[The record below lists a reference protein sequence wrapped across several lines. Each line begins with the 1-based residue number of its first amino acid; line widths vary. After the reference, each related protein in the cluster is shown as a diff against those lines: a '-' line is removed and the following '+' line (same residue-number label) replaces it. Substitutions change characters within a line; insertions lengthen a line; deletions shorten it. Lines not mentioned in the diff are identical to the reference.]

1 MSELILDAGRG
12 YLADL
17 KALHLDIQKLQQE
30 NAKLL
35 DEVEARRF
43 TDERTDKLLDELEAE
58 NKRLREREVAVF
70 AKGYRNGYFEGSGGT
85 TAFPSEVHQAFKKW
99 DMSGRK
105 THLDIEADIARK
117 ALDNKAE

>member
-1 MSELILDAGRG
+1 MSELILDAGRE

-43 TDERTDKLLDELEAE
+43 TDDLPLKDRIKELDAELLADG
-58 NKRLREREVAVF
+58 V
-70 AKGYRNGYFEGSGGT
+70 T
-85 TAFPSEVHQAFKKW
+85 MITHPPTAPP
-99 DMSGRK
+99 R
-105 THLDIEADIARK
+105 
-117 ALDNKAE
+117 